1 MKKIN
6 KIIFSKHMILK
17 LQYNYIKL
25 LIELAGKIMVR
36 VQRIARQIPWFI
48 SVSLRSVQL
57 YESRKFPLTRL
68 PERAVE

>member
-25 LIELAGKIMVR
+25 LIELAGKIMIR
-36 VQRIARQIPWFI
+36 VQSIAR
-48 SVSLRSVQL
+48 
-57 YESRKFPLTRL
+57 
-68 PERAVE
+68 

>member
-36 VQRIARQIPWFI
+36 VQRIARRYHGSYPYRFA
-48 SVSLRSVQL
+48 LYQL
-57 YESRKFPLTRL
+57 YESRKFHFQPITGKSR
-68 PERAVE
+68 